1 VSTDT
6 ALIEAVTGIA
16 GILPDTYIRAWI
28 KVLRAIEAPD
38 DRTAALLIAA
48 HPGAGLGARAAL
60 LVDAWRA
67 TEPTPA
73 GTAVALA
80 LSAAFER
87 HRQDLADRRVEIA
100 VSGPLSDAVPTR
112 LTHSVAVD
120 VIRAATHGLLI
131 TSYAVVGVAEIS
143 REIESAA
150 DRAVRVDLILE
161 TNQHG
166 GGMLHGPGDGRVALR
181 ALRFHPDVH
190 LWEWAPAQRRGPGGR
205 RGSMHAKVI
214 AADRRVAYLGSANL
228 TDSAYG
234 ENLEVGAVI
243 HDQSAVGRLVDHFD
257 RLRAEGHGP
266 LVRLR
271 WES

>member
-1 VSTDT
+1 MSTDT
-6 ALIEAVTGIA
+6 ALIQAVSGIA
-16 GILPDTYIRAWI
+16 GILPDTHIRSWI
-28 KVLRAIEAPD
+28 KLLRAIEVPD
-38 DRTAALLIAA
+38 DRTAALLTAA
-48 HPGAGLGARAAL
+48 HPGAGHGARAAL

-67 TEPTPA
+67 AEPTPPGPA
-73 GTAVALA
+73 IALA
-80 LSAAFER
+80 LSAACER
-87 HRQDLADRRVEIA
+87 HRQDLADRRIEIA

-112 LTHSVAVD
+112 LTRSVAID
-120 VIRAATHGLLI
+120 VIRTAAHSLLI
-131 TSYAVVGVAEIS
+131 TSYVVVGVAEIS

-150 DRAVRVDLILE
+150 DRGVCVDVILE

-166 GGMLHGPGDGRVALR
+166 GGMLHGQGDGREALR
-181 ALRFHPDVH
+181 SLRFHPDVH

-243 HDQSAVGRLVDHFD
+243 HDQAAVGRLVDHFG
-257 RLRAEGHGP
+257 RLRTEEHGP